1 MKLSM
6 EQELLIKSVRDFS
19 EREIKPIA
27 EDYDKTGD
35 YPKDLVDKLRKSGL
49 LGCIFPEEYGGSDID
64 FLTYVMLIE
73 EMTKYDMST
82 AMIVGGTNSLTGP
95 LFEYGSDYQKE
106 RYLRRVCEEGMILG
120 FAITEP
126 DAGSDP
132 SNLQTMAVLDGEE
145 WVINGTKSFISHA
158 GIADAYIVM
167 VRTDKTKGIHGISA
181 LLVDADLEG
190 LSLGTYE
197 DKMGIRGSHTGE
209 LVFRDVRVP
218 KENLL
223 GNEGD
228 GFKIA
233 MHTLDGGRISV
244 GAQSLGIGQRALDE
258 AVKYS
263 KERVQFGKPLCKHQG
278 IAFMLAEMATRLHAA
293 RLMTYD
299 AASRKENGEPYTKE
313 AAMAKYFASEAAN
326 FVANKAVQIH
336 GGYGYLKDFI
346 VERLYRDAKVLEIF
360 EGTTEVQ
367 KIVISKNIL
376 QGK

>member
-49 LGCIFPEEYGGSDID
+49 LGCIFPEEYGGSNID

-132 SNLQTMAVLDGEE
+132 SNLQTMAVLDGKE

-190 LSLGTYE
+190 LGLGTYE

-299 AASRKENGEPYTKE
+299 AAGRKENGEPYTKE

-326 FVANKAVQIH
+326 FIANKAVQIH
-336 GGYGYLKDFI
+336 GGYGYIKDFI

-360 EGTTEVQ
+360 EGTTEIQ

>member
-1 MKLSM
+1 M
-6 EQELLIKSVRDFS
+6 
-19 EREIKPIA
+19 
-27 EDYDKTGD
+27 
-35 YPKDLVDKLRKSGL
+35 
-49 LGCIFPEEYGGSDID
+49 
-64 FLTYVMLIE
+64 
-73 EMTKYDMST
+73 
-82 AMIVGGTNSLTGP
+82 
-95 LFEYGSDYQKE
+95 
-106 RYLRRVCEEGMILG
+106 G
-120 FAITEP
+120 FALTEP

-132 SNLQTMAVLDGEE
+132 SNLQTAALPEGGD

-181 LLVDADLEG
+181 LLVDADSEG

-223 GNEGD
+223 GNEGE

-244 GAQSLGIGQRALDE
+244 GAQSIGLAQRALDE
-258 AVKYS
+258 ALKYS

-299 AASRKENGEPYTKE
+299 AAGRKDHGEPFTKE

-326 FVANKAVQIH
+326 FIANKAVQIH
-336 GGYGYLKDFI
+336 GGYGYIKDFI